1 MAAPLCEMTEE
12 MQNAFH
18 EEDSYAAAVYAGSAY
33 QQFLLSDEGLI
44 WRCSIIKVHDGLRVE
59 DVLVIYLI
67 GVFGDARAGHVYN
80 ISGMAI
86 DYKNNLSQSIR
97 RSQTYIDDGI
107 LMSSQRL
114 ISPSAGP
121 RIVPSTVLTV

>member
-18 EEDSYAAAVYAGSAY
+18 EEDSYAAAVDAGSAY
-33 QQFLLSDEGLI
+33 QPFLLSDEALI
-44 WRCSIIKVHDGLRVE
+44 WRCSIIKVHDGLQVE
-59 DVLVIYLI
+59 YVLVIYLI

-80 ISGMAI
+80 IS

-121 RIVPSTVLTV
+121 RYVPSTVLTV